1 MNYTIKISRDDND
14 RRLDRFLRSNFKWLS
29 LGEIMRAIRIG
40 DFKINSFPSKKPNT
54 HIYEG
59 DEITF
64 PAKFK
69 KNNLE
74 PDNTLKHNFSNLG
87 RVKIIYQSENVLIL
101 NKPAGILVQ
110 PDIAN
115 GDSIVTRAKDLFNN
129 AFAVHRL
136 DRNTTGVL
144 VVALHGDSLRALE
157 KLFKE
162 RSVKKFYIAVVSGE
176 IKNNNTFEISAPL
189 KKYSDDNL
197 VKVDNNEGLTA
208 LTKCRKLAGDSEYS
222 LVKLQLLTGRTHQ
235 ARVHMAHVKHPIIGD
250 RKYGIFSDKANKNIK
265 RPLLHAYEL
274 EFPEDL
280 HPSIKELEGKI
291 FTAPLPQDI
300 QDFINNR
307 NWNFSL

>member
-1 MNYTIKISRDDND
+1 MNYTIKISRDNDD
-14 RRLDRFLRSNFKWLS
+14 RRLDRFLRTTFKWVT
-29 LGEIMRAIRIG
+29 LGEIMRAIRKGEI
-40 DFKINSFPSKKPNT
+40 KINSLRSKKPDT

-59 DEITF
+59 DEITI
-64 PAKFK
+64 PSRFK
-69 KNNLE
+69 Q
-74 PDNTLKHNFSNLG
+74 DNVDSEITKKYYDFG

-176 IKNNNTFEISAPL
+176 IKNNNAFEINAPL
-189 KKYSDDNL
+189 RKYPDDNL
-197 VKVDNNEGLTA
+197 VKVDNNEGLPA
-208 LTKCRKLAGDSEYS
+208 LTKCKKLAGDSEYS
-222 LVKLQLLTGRTHQ
+222 LVKLELLTGRTHQ

-280 HPSIKELEGKI
+280 HPSIKELNGKI
-291 FTAPLPQDI
+291 FKAPLPQDI

-307 NWNFSL
+307 NWKITL